1 MKMSDVTFNT
11 RMTEGG
17 PNIDATL
24 TFIGAESVNAAAHA
38 VYRFDTLTQVTQELV
53 EALECLELAVSCDR
67 EAFGSPAHQNARVL
81 LKRAKELAE

>member
-38 VYRFDTLTQVTQELV
+38 VYRFDTLTQLNKELV
-53 EALECLELAVSCDR
+53 EALYCADNAMFTRAADKIALREMVIKPLLA
-67 EAFGSPAHQNARVL
+67 
-81 LKRAKELAE
+81 KAKELAE